1 MENFRPFNN
10 KNELITE
17 SKNHFPYRDRDKEDW
32 VFALRDKYNSSVR
45 TFRLKGDSEFA
56 YDIEDGDVLDW
67 ETFYE
72 NYTFLDGSPC
82 GLFEKVSKETESKCD
97 CLEEVSLY
105 EQIQALPIE
114 PDDLKEHL
122 LGQVRC
128 LNETNSQLE
137 YDLHNCRIEI
147 ENMKEIIFNLTSE
160 LYGR

>member
-1 MENFRPFNN
+1 MENFRPFKN
-10 KNELITE
+10 KSELITE
-17 SKNHFPYRDRDKEDW
+17 SKNHFPYREREDW
-32 VFALRDKYNSSVR
+32 VFALRDKYNSSIR

-67 ETFYE
+67 EALYE

-82 GLFEKVSKETESKCD
+82 GLFEKVSEETESECTD
-97 CLEEVSLY
+97 CLEEASLY

-114 PDDLKEHL
+114 PYDLKEHL

-137 YDLHNCRIEI
+137 YDLHDCRIEI
-147 ENMKEIIFNLTSE
+147 KNMKEIIFKLTYE
-160 LYGR
+160 LYGE

>member
-67 ETFYE
+67 DTFYE

-97 CLEEVSLY
+97 CLEEASLY
-105 EQIQALPIE
+105 KQIQALPIE
-114 PDDLKEHL
+114 PYDLKEHL
-122 LGQVRC
+122 LEKVKS

>member
-1 MENFRPFNN
+1 MKNFRPF
-10 KNELITE
+10 KDKSELITE

-56 YDIEDGDVLDW
+56 YDVEDGDVLDW
-67 ETFYE
+67 DTFYK

-82 GLFEKVSKETESKCD
+82 GLFEKVSEETESKCGY
-97 CLEEVSLY
+97 LEEASLY
-105 EQIQALPIE
+105 DQIQALPIE
-114 PDDLKEHL
+114 PYDLKEHL
-122 LGQVRC
+122 LEQVRY

-137 YDLHNCRIEI
+137 YDLHNCRIEV
-147 ENMKEIIFNLTSE
+147 ENMKEIIFKLTSE

>member
-1 MENFRPFNN
+1 MKNFRPFKN

-17 SKNHFPYRDRDKEDW
+17 SKNHFPYRDRGDW

-56 YDIEDGDVLDW
+56 YDVEDGDVLNWD
-67 ETFYE
+67 TFYE

-82 GLFEKVSKETESKCD
+82 GLFEKVSEETDSKCD
-97 CLEEVSLY
+97 CLEEASLY

-114 PDDLKEHL
+114 PYDLKEHL
-122 LGQVRC
+122 LEKVRS
-128 LNETNSQLE
+128 LNKLNSQLE
-137 YDLHNCRIEI
+137 YDLHSCRIEI
-147 ENMKEIIFNLTSE
+147 ENMKEIIFKLTSE

>member
-1 MENFRPFNN
+1 MKNFRPF
-10 KNELITE
+10 KDKSELLTE
-17 SKNHFPYRDRDKEDW
+17 SKNHFPYRDRDREDW

-67 ETFYE
+67 DTFYE

-82 GLFEKVSKETESKCD
+82 GMFEKVSGETESECTD
-97 CLEEVSLY
+97 CTEEASLY
-105 EQIQALPIE
+105 EQIQALSIE
-114 PDDLKEHL
+114 PSLKEHL
-122 LGQVRC
+122 LEQVRS
-128 LNETNSQLE
+128 LNKLNSQLE

-147 ENMKEIIFNLTSE
+147 ENMKEIIFKLTSE

>member
-1 MENFRPFNN
+1 MKNFRPF
-10 KNELITE
+10 KDKSELITE
-17 SKNHFPYRDRDKEDW
+17 SKNHFPYRDRDREDW

-67 ETFYE
+67 DTFYE

-82 GLFEKVSKETESKCD
+82 GMFEKVSGETESECTD
-97 CLEEVSLY
+97 CTEEASLY
-105 EQIQALPIE
+105 EQIQALSIE
-114 PDDLKEHL
+114 PSLKEHL
-122 LGQVRC
+122 LEQVRS
-128 LNETNSQLE
+128 LNKLNSQLE
-137 YDLHNCRIEI
+137 YDLHNCRIEV